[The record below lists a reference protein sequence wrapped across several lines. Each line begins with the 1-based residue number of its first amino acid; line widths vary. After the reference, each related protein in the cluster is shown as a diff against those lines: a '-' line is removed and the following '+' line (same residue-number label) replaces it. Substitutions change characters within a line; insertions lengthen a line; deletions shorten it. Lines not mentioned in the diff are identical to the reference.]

1 MELFPLK
8 SVQSNDEVPD
18 EVRKEQNRFKV
29 VFPRA
34 VCCTCYKQRIPA
46 AEMSFNVLPLKGR
59 MKPSSEA
66 HPVKIP

>member
-8 SVQSNDEVPD
+8 SVQSNDEVPV

-34 VCCTCYKQRIPA
+34 VCCTCYKQRILL
-46 AEMSFNVLPLKGR
+46 EMSYVQKGR
-59 MKPSSEA
+59 MKPSSEV